1 MPSSPDFP
9 LKVGIVGAGAIVR
22 ERHAP
27 GLLSIGGIDIVA
39 VANRSR
45 ESAAAF
51 CRDFCPEADIMEDWR
66 DLVVRPD
73 LDIIWIGTHPNLH
86 REITLAALGAGK
98 HVFCQARMAPD
109 LAEAVEMLQAARARP
124 DLVTMLCPPP
134 HGLHH
139 DAFFRSLLKKNPIGA
154 VRRIRVVSRNGAFL
168 DPYAAP
174 HWRQL
179 REKNGLHILTLGIHA
194 EILRRWFG
202 DITAVQA
209 NSRIWA
215 PVRDGTAVE
224 IPDDLLVIADFDC
237 GILGTLDLSGA
248 DPGPAV
254 ESIEI
259 TGERG
264 LLRQDYLTGEIT
276 MRHHGSSETTV
287 LCPRAPLQA
296 PWQVERDFI
305 RAVRN
310 PGAPRPHPD
319 FEDGVAY
326 MRVVQA
332 IHDSLK
338 SGCKTTVHHTIGS
351 VS

>member
-1 MPSSPDFP
+1 MPASPDSP

-27 GLLSIGGIDIVA
+27 GLLAIKGVEIVA
-39 VANRSR
+39 VANHSR

-51 CRDFCPEADIMEDWR
+51 CRDFCPNADVVEEWR
-66 DLVVRPD
+66 DLVARAD

-86 REITLAALGAGK
+86 REITQAALGAGK

-109 LAEAVEMLQAARARP
+109 LAEAVEMQQAAQARP

-134 HGLHH
+134 HGLYH
-139 DAFFRSLLKKNPIGA
+139 DTFLRSFLQEKPLGII
-154 VRRIRVVSRNGAFL
+154 RRARVVSRNGAFL
-168 DPYAAP
+168 DPHAPP

-179 REKNGLHILTLGIHA
+179 QGKSGLNILTLGIHT
-194 EILRRWFG
+194 EVLQRWFG

-209 NSRIWA
+209 SSRTWT
-215 PVRDGTAVE
+215 PVRGGAAVE
-224 IPDDLLVIADFDC
+224 IPDDLLVVADFAC

-248 DPGPAV
+248 DPGPPI
-254 ESIEI
+254 EYIEI

-264 LLRQDYLTGEIT
+264 VLRQDYLTGEIT
-276 MRHHGSSETTV
+276 MRNHGASETTV
-287 LCPRAPLQA
+287 LSTAAPLQS

-310 PGAPRPHPD
+310 PETPRPHPD
-319 FEDGVAY
+319 FRDGVAY

-332 IHDSLK
+332 VHESLH
-338 SGCKTTVHHTIGS
+338 SGCKAHVRITV
-351 VS
+351 

>member
-1 MPSSPDFP
+1 MPASPASP

-27 GLLSIGGIDIVA
+27 GLLAIGGIEIVA

-51 CRDFCPEADIMEDWR
+51 CRDSCPNTDVVGEWR
-66 DLVVRPD
+66 DLVARAD

-109 LAEAVEMLQAARARP
+109 LAEAVEMLQAAQARP

-134 HGLHH
+134 HGLYH
-139 DAFFRSLLKKNPIGA
+139 DAFLRFFLKDNHLGTI
-154 VRRIRVVSRNGAFL
+154 RRVRVVSRNGAFL
-168 DPYAAP
+168 DQLAPP

-179 REKNGLHILTLGIHA
+179 RGKSGLNILTLGIHT
-194 EILRRWFG
+194 EVLQRWFG

-209 NSRIWA
+209 NSRTWT
-215 PVRDGTAVE
+215 PVRGGSVVE
-224 IPDDLLVIADFDC
+224 IPDDLLVVADFAC

-248 DPGPAV
+248 DPGPPV

-264 LLRQDYLTGEIT
+264 VLRQDYLTGEIT
-276 MRHHGSSETTV
+276 IRNHGASETTV
-287 LCPRAPLQA
+287 LSTAAPLQS

-319 FEDGVAY
+319 FRDGVAY

-332 IHDSLK
+332 VHESLN
-338 SGCKTTVHHTIGS
+338 SGCKAHVRITV
-351 VS
+351 

>member
-1 MPSSPDFP
+1 MPASPSSP

-27 GLLSIGGIDIVA
+27 GLLAIEGLEISA

-51 CRDFCPEADIMEDWR
+51 CRDFCPKADVMEGWR
-66 DLVVRPD
+66 DLAARAD

-86 REITLAALGAGK
+86 REITLAALGARK
-98 HVFCQARMAPD
+98 HVFCQARMAPH
-109 LAEAVEMLQAARARP
+109 LAEAIEMLQAAQARP

-139 DAFFRSLLKKNPIGA
+139 DAFLRSFLQDKSLGSI
-154 VRRIRVVSRNGAFL
+154 RRVRVVSRNGAFL
-168 DPYAAP
+168 DPHTAP

-179 REKNGLHILTLGIHA
+179 RGKSGLNILTLGIHT
-194 EILRRWFG
+194 EVLQRWFG
-202 DITAVQA
+202 NITAVQA
-209 NSRIWA
+209 TSRIWT
-215 PVRDGTAVE
+215 PVRGGETVE
-224 IPDDLLVIADFDC
+224 IPDELLVVADFAC

-248 DPGPAV
+248 DPGPPV

-259 TGERG
+259 TGDRG
-264 LLRQDYLTGEIT
+264 VLRQDYLTGEIT
-276 MRHHGSSETTV
+276 IRYHGASEAIILST
-287 LCPRAPLQA
+287 PAPLQS

-310 PGAPRPHPD
+310 PQAPRPHPD
-319 FEDGVAY
+319 FQDGVAY

-332 IHDSLK
+332 VHESLH
-338 SGCKTTVHHTIGS
+338 SGCKAPVTISG
-351 VS
+351 

>member
-1 MPSSPDFP
+1 MPASPASP

-27 GLLSIGGIDIVA
+27 GLLAIGGVEIVA

-51 CRDFCPEADIMEDWR
+51 CRDFCPNADVVEEWR
-66 DLVVRPD
+66 DLVARAD

-109 LAEAVEMLQAARARP
+109 LAEAVEMLQAAQARP

-134 HGLHH
+134 HGLYH
-139 DAFFRSLLKKNPIGA
+139 DAFLRSFLKDNHLGTI
-154 VRRIRVVSRNGAFL
+154 RRVRVVSRNGAFL
-168 DPYAAP
+168 DQLAPP

-179 REKNGLHILTLGIHA
+179 RGKSGLNILTLGIHT
-194 EILRRWFG
+194 EVLQRWFG

-209 NSRIWA
+209 NSRTWT
-215 PVRDGTAVE
+215 PVRGASVVE
-224 IPDDLLVIADFDC
+224 IPDDLLVVADFAC

-248 DPGPAV
+248 DPGPPV

-264 LLRQDYLTGEIT
+264 VLRQDYLTGEIT
-276 MRHHGSSETTV
+276 MRNHGASETTV
-287 LCPRAPLQA
+287 LSTPAPLQS

-310 PGAPRPHPD
+310 AEAPRPHPD
-319 FEDGVAY
+319 FRDGVAY

-332 IHDSLK
+332 VHESLH
-338 SGCKTTVHHTIGS
+338 SGCKEPVRITV
-351 VS
+351 

>member
-1 MPSSPDFP
+1 MPASPASP

-27 GLLSIGGIDIVA
+27 GLLAIGGVEIVA

-51 CRDFCPEADIMEDWR
+51 CRDFCPNADVVEEWR
-66 DLVVRPD
+66 DLVARAD

-109 LAEAVEMLQAARARP
+109 LAEAVEMLQAAQARP

-139 DAFFRSLLKKNPIGA
+139 DAFLRSLLKDNYLGTI
-154 VRRIRVVSRNGAFL
+154 RRVRVVSRNGAFL
-168 DPYAAP
+168 DQLAPP

-179 REKNGLHILTLGIHA
+179 RGKSGLNILTLGIHT
-194 EILRRWFG
+194 EVLQRWFG

-209 NSRIWA
+209 NSRTWT
-215 PVRDGTAVE
+215 PVRGASVVE
-224 IPDDLLVIADFDC
+224 IPDDLLVVADFAC

-248 DPGPAV
+248 DPGPPV

-264 LLRQDYLTGEIT
+264 VLRQDYLTGEIT
-276 MRHHGSSETTV
+276 MRNHGASETTV
-287 LCPRAPLQA
+287 LPTPAPLQS
-296 PWQVERDFI
+296 PWQVEQDFI

-310 PGAPRPHPD
+310 PEAPRPNPD
-319 FEDGVAY
+319 FRDGVAY

-332 IHDSLK
+332 VHESLH
-338 SGCKTTVHHTIGS
+338 SGCKAHVRISG
-351 VS
+351 

>member
-1 MPSSPDFP
+1 MPASPASP

-27 GLLSIGGIDIVA
+27 GLLAIGGVEIVA

-51 CRDFCPEADIMEDWR
+51 CRDLCPNADVVEEWR
-66 DLVVRPD
+66 DLVARAD

-109 LAEAVEMLQAARARP
+109 LAEAVEMLQAAQARP

-134 HGLHH
+134 HGLYH
-139 DAFFRSLLKKNPIGA
+139 DVFLRSFLKDNHLGTI
-154 VRRIRVVSRNGAFL
+154 RRVRVVSRNGAFL
-168 DPYAAP
+168 DQLAPP

-179 REKNGLHILTLGIHA
+179 RGKSGLNILTLGIHT
-194 EILRRWFG
+194 EVLQRWFG

-209 NSRIWA
+209 NSRTWT
-215 PVRDGTAVE
+215 PVRGGSVVA
-224 IPDDLLVIADFDC
+224 IPDDLLVVADFAC

-248 DPGPAV
+248 DPGPPV

-264 LLRQDYLTGEIT
+264 VLRQDYLTGEIT
-276 MRHHGSSETTV
+276 MGNHGASETTV
-287 LCPRAPLQA
+287 LSTAAPLQS
-296 PWQVERDFI
+296 PWQVEQDFI

-310 PGAPRPHPD
+310 SEAPRPHPD
-319 FEDGVAY
+319 FRDGVAY

-332 IHDSLK
+332 VHESLH
-338 SGCKTTVHHTIGS
+338 SGCKARVRITV
-351 VS
+351 

>member
-1 MPSSPDFP
+1 MPASPASP

-27 GLLSIGGIDIVA
+27 GLLAIGGVEIVA

-51 CRDFCPEADIMEDWR
+51 CRDFCPNADVVEEWR
-66 DLVVRPD
+66 DLVARAD

-109 LAEAVEMLQAARARP
+109 LAEAVEMLQAAQARP

-139 DAFFRSLLKKNPIGA
+139 DAFLRSFLKDNHLGTI
-154 VRRIRVVSRNGAFL
+154 RRVRVVSRNGAFL
-168 DPYAAP
+168 DPHAPP

-179 REKNGLHILTLGIHA
+179 RGKSGLNILTLGIHT
-194 EILRRWFG
+194 EVLQRCFG

-209 NSRIWA
+209 NSRTWT
-215 PVRDGTAVE
+215 PVRGGAAVE
-224 IPDDLLVIADFDC
+224 IPDDLLVVADFAC

-248 DPGPAV
+248 DPGPPV

-264 LLRQDYLTGEIT
+264 VLRQDYLTGEIT
-276 MRHHGSSETTV
+276 MRNHGASETAV
-287 LCPRAPLQA
+287 LSTAAPLQS

-310 PGAPRPHPD
+310 PEAPRPHPD
-319 FEDGVAY
+319 FRDGVAY

-332 IHDSLK
+332 VHESLH
-338 SGCKTTVHHTIGS
+338 SGCKARVRITV
-351 VS
+351 